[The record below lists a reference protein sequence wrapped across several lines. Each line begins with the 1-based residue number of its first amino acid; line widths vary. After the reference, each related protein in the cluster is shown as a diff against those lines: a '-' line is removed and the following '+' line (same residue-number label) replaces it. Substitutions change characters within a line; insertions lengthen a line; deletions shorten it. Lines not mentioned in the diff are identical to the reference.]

1 MVHPSS
7 LLVPINE
14 IGVFTCKAYC
24 VSCSGH
30 WIINDL
36 YTDPQTEF
44 IERGFI
50 FPLMQQS
57 ESELLMTLKV
67 NASEVVNN
75 SVISCEFD
83 TSGGERTRVLSRSA
97 ELLVITSKDKITCG
111 SMNLITSL

>member
-1 MVHPSS
+1 MAHPSS

-14 IGVFTCKAYC
+14 IGVFTCKARC
-24 VSCSGH
+24 ALCSGH

-44 IERGFI
+44 IEKGFM
-50 FPLMQQS
+50 FPSMQQS
-57 ESELLMTLKV
+57 DSELFMTLKV

-83 TSGGERTRVLSRSA
+83 PSGGENIRNQSRSA
-97 ELLVITSKDKITCG
+97 ILLVITSKNK
-111 SMNLITSL
+111 